1 MKTLLLSMLLTVLPL
16 SAQSASSIDHNPAG
30 QQSMAPDFTLK
41 ALTGVNLRLA
51 EQRGD
56 IIVLNFWA
64 SWCGPCLQE
73 MPALDKLASKY
84 QPLGVQVWGVN
95 VEADSSAAQKYL
107 NKTRV
112 EFPILFDTENSVSE
126 RYQVQ
131 AMPTTVIID
140 KDGRVHSVHRGYK
153 PGYEQ
158 KYENDIKTLL
168 RN

>member
-1 MKTLLLSMLLTVLPL
+1 MKTLLLGLLLTVLPL
-16 SAQSASSIDHNPAG
+16 SAQSASINASAG
-30 QQSMAPDFTLK
+30 QRAVAPDFTLK
-41 ALTGVNLRLA
+41 ALSGVNLRLA

-64 SWCGPCLQE
+64 SWCGPCIQE
-73 MPALDKLASKY
+73 MPELDKLASKY
-84 QPLGVQVWGVN
+84 QPLGVQIWGVN

-107 NKTRV
+107 SKTRV
-112 EFPILFDTENSVSE
+112 EFPILFDTENSVSAS
-126 RYQVQ
+126 YQVQ
-131 AMPTTVIID
+131 AMPTTVIIN
-140 KDGRVHSVHRGYK
+140 KDGDVHSVHRGYK

>member
-1 MKTLLLSMLLTVLPL
+1 MKTLLLGLLLTVLSL
-16 SAQSASSIDHNPAG
+16 SVRNASAESQAA
-30 QQSMAPDFTLK
+30 APDFTLK

-84 QPLGVQVWGVN
+84 QPLGVQIWGVN
-95 VEADSSAAQKYL
+95 VEADSTAAQKYL
-107 NKTRV
+107 SKTRV

-131 AMPTTVIID
+131 AMPTTVIIN
-140 KDGRVHSVHRGYK
+140 KDGNVHSVHRGYK

>member
-1 MKTLLLSMLLTVLPL
+1 MKTLLLGLLLTVLPL
-16 SAQSASSIDHNPAG
+16 SAQSASNNTSAG
-30 QQSMAPDFTLK
+30 QRAVAPDFTLK
-41 ALTGVNLRLA
+41 ALSGVNLRLA

-64 SWCGPCLQE
+64 SWCGPCIQE
-73 MPALDKLASKY
+73 MPELDKLASKY
-84 QPLGVQVWGVN
+84 QPLGVQIWGVN

-107 NKTRV
+107 SKTRV
-112 EFPILFDTENSVSE
+112 EFPILFDTENSVSAS
-126 RYQVQ
+126 YQVQ
-131 AMPTTVIID
+131 AMPTTVIIN
-140 KDGRVHSVHRGYK
+140 KDGDVHSVHRGYK

>member
-1 MKTLLLSMLLTVLPL
+1 MRAWFFYIVVTLLPL
-16 SAQSASSIDHNPAG
+16 SVAANS
-30 QQSMAPDFTLK
+30 QQAALAPDFTLK
-41 ALTGVNLRLA
+41 SLSGSNLRLA

-64 SWCGPCLQE
+64 SWCSPCLQE
-73 MPALDKLASKY
+73 MPELDKLAIKY

-95 VEADSSAAQKYL
+95 VEADSRAAEKYL
-107 NKTRV
+107 SRTQV
-112 EFPILFDTENSVSE
+112 QFPILFDTQNTVSAS
-126 RYQVQ
+126 YQVQ
-131 AMPTTVIID
+131 AMPTTVIINQH
-140 KDGRVHSVHRGYK
+140 GAVHSVHRGYK